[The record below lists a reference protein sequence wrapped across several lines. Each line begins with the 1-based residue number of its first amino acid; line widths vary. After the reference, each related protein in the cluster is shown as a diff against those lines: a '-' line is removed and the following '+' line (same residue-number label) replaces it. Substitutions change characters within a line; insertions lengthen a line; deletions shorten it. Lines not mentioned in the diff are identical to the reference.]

1 MAVLGSIAPS
11 WANTYRAGRRALPF
25 VGLGALVLLLA
36 LGSLA
41 LPTTGTVGHA
51 PGLPARGT
59 ATPSQIPSTP
69 PALTHPLTPLT
80 TLNGVDVSHY
90 QQTVNWG
97 SVFGAGY
104 TFAFAKAAEGE
115 SSGCNDNTFSTNMVN
130 GKAAGLYM
138 AGYDFAEL
146 PTGTV
151 QACSSA
157 DNATTEAN
165 TFLAVAGPYFK
176 DGYMYPALDQEQGC
190 PADSSGSLT
199 AQQLSHWDGMWLS
212 TVSKYISTNDGY
224 NILPIIYTDS
234 SEAGSCIEPWLTMY
248 PLWIAN
254 YGVTSPNTGVWS
266 SWAYWQY
273 SSSGSVPGISGQS
286 DMDYF
291 NGNAATLNTTY
302 VFGGGGTPP
311 GPTVSYAMKDL
322 NTGTA
327 LSCGAT
333 FSVGDVINFTATVTG
348 GTGPFTYAW
357 SFGDGG
363 SAITNPAN
371 HQYTAAGSVNPTLT
385 VTDAN
390 GKTGS
395 TGSGCSFTVSG
406 TSLSATATA
415 TPTSGAA
422 PLSVA
427 FSGAATG
434 GSGTYSSWFW
444 NFGDGTAHGTTQSP
458 KHTYSSAGTYTATL
472 IVNDSAGHSASASA
486 PAVTVTGSNPP
497 VTVSAT
503 GTPTSGSSPLTVTF
517 GCLPS
522 GGSGAYSTYAWSFGD
537 GTTGSTQNP
546 THVYTVASGS
556 RTFTASVTVTDSTGS
571 SGTSNSVSIT
581 VSAGAASLSITS
593 SASAQAGT
601 TPLSVQFTSQP
612 SGGSGS
618 YTSFAWNFGDGGSAS
633 TQNASHSYATAGH
646 YNATV
651 KVTDSSGTVATSTPI
666 PVNVWISGGSG
677 SPSVSVSGPASASAG
692 SPVTFT
698 ASPSG
703 GSGSYTSYAWS
714 FGDTSTTTTS
724 QSTTSH
730 SYSAAGA
737 YSVTVT
743 VTDSSGKTGT
753 SPAWTITVSAGAR
766 DAVVVGQVM
775 NVTSQFTIGGASIK
789 VLLASNSQVQD
800 TMTTGPNGTFR
811 AALPA
816 GTYLVNVSAGG
827 YRSAQQTVTVSSGTY
842 LPVFFNLTAAYTGH
856 GGTGSSTGAGASP
869 WAVLESPLALGLL
882 LAVVIAAVAAAVLV
896 SRRHRRG
903 PGPSEPSAFYD
914 QDTVA
919 PYPLAP
925 APGPGAP
932 PGSWAPPPG
941 QA

>member
-1 MAVLGSIAPS
+1 MAP
-11 WANTYRAGRRALPF
+11 R
-25 VGLGALVLLLA
+25 
-36 LGSLA
+36 
-41 LPTTGTVGHA
+41 
-51 PGLPARGT
+51 
-59 ATPSQIPSTP
+59 
-69 PALTHPLTPLT
+69 T

-90 QQTVNWG
+90 QGTVNWG

-115 SSGCNDNTFSTNMVN
+115 SSGCNDNTFATNMVS

-146 PTGTV
+146 PTGSV
-151 QACSSA
+151 QACSTA

-165 TFLAVAGPYFK
+165 TFTAVAGPYFK

-190 PADSSGSLT
+190 PADGSGSLT

-212 TVSKYISTNDGY
+212 AVSKYISTNDGY

-254 YGVTSPNTGVWS
+254 YGVSSPNTGVWS
-266 SWAYWQY
+266 NWAYWQY
-273 SSSGSVPGISGQS
+273 SSSGTVPGISGPS

-311 GPTVSYAMKDL
+311 GPTVSYAVKDL
-322 NTGTA
+322 NTGTS

-333 FSVGDVINFTATVTG
+333 FAVGDVISFTATVTG
-348 GTGPFTYAW
+348 GTAPFTYAW

-363 SAITNPAN
+363 SATTNPAN
-371 HQYTAAGSVNPTLT
+371 HQYTAAGTVNPTLT

-395 TGSGCSFTVSG
+395 TGAGCSFTVSG
-406 TSLSATATA
+406 TLLSATATA

-427 FSGAATG
+427 FTGAATG
-434 GSGTYSSWFW
+434 GSGTYTSWFW

-458 KHTYSSAGTYTATL
+458 THVYSSAGTYTATL
-472 IVNDSAGHSASASA
+472 VVNDSAGHSASASA
-486 PAVTVTGSNPP
+486 PAVTVSGSTPP
-497 VTVSAT
+497 VTVVAS
-503 GTPTSGSSPLTVTF
+503 GTPTSGASPLTVTF
-517 GCLPS
+517 GSLAS
-522 GGSGAYSTYAWSFGD
+522 GGSGTYSTYAWSFGD

-546 THVYTVASGS
+546 THVYTVSSGTQ
-556 RTFTASVTVTDSTGS
+556 TFSASVTVTDSAGH
-571 SGTSNSVSIT
+571 SGTSNAVSIT
-581 VSAGAASLSITS
+581 VSAGAPSLSITS
-593 SASAQAGT
+593 SASVQSGT
-601 TPLSVQFTSQP
+601 TPLFVQFTSQP
-612 SGGSGS
+612 AGGSGS
-618 YTSFAWNFGDGGSAS
+618 YSTYAWNFGDGGTAS
-633 TQNASHSYATAGH
+633 TRNATHTYTTAGH

-651 KVTDSSGTVATSTPI
+651 QVTDSAGSVATSTPV
-666 PVNVWISGGSG
+666 PVNVWTAGGSS
-677 SPSVSVSGPASASAG
+677 SPSVSVSGPSSASIG
-692 SPVTFT
+692 SSVTFT

-703 GSGSYTSYAWS
+703 GSGTYTSYAWS
-714 FGDTSTTTTS
+714 FGDTTTATTS
-724 QSTTSH
+724 QPTAPHT
-730 SYSAAGA
+730 YSAAGT

-743 VTDSSGKTGT
+743 VTDSAGRTGT
-753 SPAWTITVSAGAR
+753 SPAWTLTVSAGAR
-766 DAVVVGQVM
+766 DALVVGQVR
-775 NVTSQFTIGGASIK
+775 NATSQFTIGGASVK

-800 TMTTGPNGTFR
+800 SMTTGPNGTFQ

-827 YRSAQQTVTVSSGTY
+827 YRSAQQTVTVTSGST
-842 LPVFFNLTAAYTGH
+842 LSVFFNLSAAATEH
-856 GGTGSSTGAGASP
+856 GSTGSSPGASSSP

-882 LAVVIAAVAAAVLV
+882 LVILIAVVVAAVAL
-896 SRRHRRG
+896 SRRGRHG
-903 PGPSEPSAFYD
+903 PGPSEQPPYYD

-919 PYPLAP
+919 PYPLAQ
-925 APGPGAP
+925 ADGPGAP